1 MEGETVAGILP
12 YEAEPHADPLLDQEQ
27 EALDAAREIKI
38 SLAAGETSKAVM
50 VCDRMLSLHPG
61 DRLFEGLRLEIENKE
76 REVRLEFIR
85 RLCAELESTPD
96 LDARINAIQ
105 QALNRYPNESQLVQL
120 LKNTT
125 GRRDIFNSLIS
136 EARTEE
142 LAESYAGSLKRWHL
156 IRELYPTMP
165 GLETQIRRVES
176 LADSQRRM
184 RRRAEFVDAIFRL
197 SSTGEYTRA
206 VYQCINA
213 LAEYPN
219 DGGLLT
225 LKRSIEEKAQHATE
239 LQKFIAEG
247 LTFLQG
253 HEADAALEAFAKA
266 RTLDQS
272 NLQVR
277 YLISIAL
284 LEKAR
289 AVMSNDRRKLTML
302 LDEVRNFMP
311 NAPELQALSLEPEPV
326 PDESWENALVRIEH
340 PAALLQQQQQQQQ
353 QQQRQPEVE
362 ADPTPA
368 APRVIEPPPAPK
380 PVVREVLAP
389 TPKRESYRNLALI
402 GLAGLG
408 ALSLAWLL
416 YPLLAKPSG
425 APGFAL
431 SPSQVSMDVNVTP
444 NGADIL
450 IDGQKVGA
458 SEVQTRLNPGKHT
471 VSASLVGYDSQSVP
485 VELGSQASVV
495 HIDLRPIPLHL
506 RLVTDQ
512 PGGPVWIDNQ
522 LRGDIA
528 DREVTINGVEPGV
541 RTLRIRTPSGDV
553 EMRLEFPP
561 GKPPI
566 PKSLPSRQVATVL
579 FVGSAGEKSHLECN
593 CAPAGLKVG
602 ALAELIRAA
611 GLELP
616 LVEGR
621 HSAELWV
628 GKNFRKLT
636 IDGSRSP
643 MATIAV
649 FPSFES
655 KSD

>member
-12 YEAEPHADPLLDQEQ
+12 YEAEAHADPLLDHEQ
-27 EALDAAREIKI
+27 EALEAAREIKI
-38 SLAAGETSKAVM
+38 CLAAGETSKAVLI
-50 VCDRMLSLHPG
+50 CDRMLSLHPG

-76 REVRLEFIR
+76 REVRLEFVR
-85 RLCAELESTPD
+85 RLCAELETTPD
-96 LDARINAIQ
+96 LDARIDAIQ

-120 LKNTT
+120 LKNTAA
-125 GRRDIFNSLIS
+125 RRDIFNGLIG

-142 LAESYAGSLKRWHL
+142 LAESYAGSLKRWQL

-176 LADSQRRM
+176 LADSQRKM
-184 RRRAEFVDAIFRL
+184 KRRAEFVDAIFRL

-206 VYQCINA
+206 VFQCINA

-239 LQKFIAEG
+239 LQKFISEG

-253 HEADAALEAFAKA
+253 READAALEAFAKA
-266 RTLDQS
+266 RTLDQG

-277 YLISIAL
+277 YLIGIAL

-302 LDEVRNFMP
+302 LDEARNFIP
-311 NAPELQALSLEPEPV
+311 NAPELQTMSLEPEPS

-340 PAALLQQQQQQQQ
+340 PAAILQQQ

-362 ADPTPA
+362 PA
-368 APRVIEPPPAPK
+368 PSPSVAPVVEPPPARAPRT
-380 PVVREVLAP
+380 PVHLVLAP
-389 TPKRESYRNLALI
+389 APKRESFRKLAFI
-402 GLAGLG
+402 GLAVLG
-408 ALSLAWLL
+408 ALSLAWLV
-416 YPLLAKPSG
+416 YSLLAKPSG
-425 APGFAL
+425 ARGFAP
-431 SPSQVSMDVNVTP
+431 SPALASVDIKATP
-444 NGADIL
+444 NGADIF

-458 SEVQTRLNPGKHT
+458 SQVQRRLNAGKHT
-471 VSASLVGYDSQSVP
+471 VSASLSGYDSQSVP
-485 VELGSQASVV
+485 VELGSQPKIV
-495 HIDLRPIPLHL
+495 HIDLKPIPLHL
-506 RLVTDQ
+506 HLLTDQ

-522 LRGDIA
+522 LTGDIA
-528 DREVTINGVEPGV
+528 DRDVTINGVEPGI
-541 RTLRIRTPSGDV
+541 RTLRVRIPSGDV
-553 EMRLEFPP
+553 EMSLEFPP
-561 GKPPI
+561 GKSPT

-579 FVGSAGEKSHLECN
+579 FVGSAGEKSHVECN

-611 GLELP
+611 GLDLP

-621 HSAELWV
+621 HPAELWV
-628 GKNFRKLT
+628 GKNFKKLI